1 MYRVLTAICS
11 LLVVAPA
18 CMGQAQTINLSG
30 PGDLIVFKV
39 NNVRV
44 GALSV
49 RQTTQGNFQLV
60 IEGKNTPA
68 IAIGGD
74 RAAADVQ
81 ITPEPSYR
89 PRFHVDIGRIPSGV
103 GEGTYGDVRVAGT
116 FTVGRE
122 QALCSDPSNPTTCF
136 PVDPRGAVIIARDR
150 PTNENMGQLR
160 FVRRNA
166 SNGAIQEYRR
176 DGVTASGL
184 PFINFGGSD
193 TPRYVFQGGSNWTK
207 IHMQDSLGTRQI
219 SGDNDGSL
227 KYVPPDGAPITVM
240 GEP

>member
-1 MYRVLTAICS
+1 MKFITINALILATPIC
-11 LLVVAPA
+11 VA
-18 CMGQAQTINLSG
+18 QTQTINLSG
-30 PGDLIVFKV
+30 PGDLLVFKV

-49 RQTTQGNFQLV
+49 RQTSQGNYQLIV
-60 IEGKNTPA
+60 EGKNIPA

-74 RAAADVQ
+74 RAPSDVQ
-81 ITPEPSYR
+81 ITPEPSQK
-89 PRFHVDIGRIPSGV
+89 PRFHVDIGRIPSGT

-122 QALCSDPSNPTTCF
+122 QALCSDPNNATTCF
-136 PVDPRGAVIIARDR
+136 PVDPRGAIIVARDR
-150 PTNENMGQLR
+150 PTNENMGQFR

-166 SNGAIQEYRR
+166 SNGAIEEYRR

-184 PFINFGGSD
+184 PFINFGGND
-193 TPRYVFQGGSNWTK
+193 TPRYILQGGTNWTK
-207 IHMQDSLGTRQI
+207 IYMQDSLGTRQI

-227 KYVPPDGAPITVM
+227 KYVPPDGFPVTVM
-240 GEP
+240 GQP